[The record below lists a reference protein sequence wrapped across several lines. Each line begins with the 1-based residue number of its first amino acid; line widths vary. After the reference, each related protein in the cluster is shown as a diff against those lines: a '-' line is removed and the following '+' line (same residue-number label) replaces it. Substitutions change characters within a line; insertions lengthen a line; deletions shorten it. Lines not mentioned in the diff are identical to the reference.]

1 MDLLKKSSKP
11 TPGGIITIDDPSP
24 ARKIRRTNIGKLLRT
39 SSSLD
44 RISAMTD
51 GSTSVETSPGP
62 ARGVTYSEPSVLVPQ
77 ATISRYTTGPRPEG
91 FENNS
96 VIRRKLTS
104 SELVFFL
111 SYISLPLCYY

>member
-39 SSSLD
+39 SSSPG

-62 ARGVTYSEPSVLVPQ
+62 VRGVTYSEPPVLVPQ
-77 ATISRYTTGPRPEG
+77 ATISRHTPGPRPEG

-96 VIRRKLTS
+96 VIRRKLPS
-104 SELVFFL
+104 SE
-111 SYISLPLCYY
+111 